1 MTDARPTLR
10 SLLALPDTPASLS
23 KSALVL
29 IDCQQTY
36 REGIMELEG
45 VEPALKECATLLKRA
60 RDAGA
65 PVIHI
70 QHDAGAG
77 TPYDTKA
84 PIGAIADIVAPAA
97 GEKVITKAYPSSFE
111 GTDLDAELKRL
122 GVTDLVLAGFMTHV
136 CVNSTARAAFNHGY
150 RATVVGNATA
160 TRALANPASGVT
172 LTAQELHNGALT
184 ALSDI
189 FAIVVPSED
198 KVPS

>member
-1 MTDARPTLR
+1 MTEARPTLR
-10 SLLALPDTPASLS
+10 SLLALPDTPAPLS

-29 IDCQQTY
+29 IDCQNTY
-36 REGIMELEG
+36 REGIMQLEG
-45 VEPALKECATLLKRA
+45 VEPALAECAKLLKRA

-70 QHDAGAG
+70 QHDAGPG

-84 PIGAIADIVAPAA
+84 PIGTIADVVAPAA
-97 GEKVITKAYPSSFE
+97 GETVITKAYPSSFE
-111 GTDLDAELKRL
+111 QTDLDAELKRL

-160 TRALANPASGVT
+160 TRALANPNGGVVP
-172 LTAQELHNGALT
+172 AAELHDSALT
-184 ALSDI
+184 ALTDI

-198 KVPS
+198 KIPT